1 MEAYLL
7 VLVGGFGELG
17 IQVFN
22 DQVNCIKVNIDG
34 FSLGNP
40 GDYGFG
46 GILGDSGG
54 QWLVVYSGFCG
65 HTTNVLVEIMTT
77 YQGLFLAWNSGYR
90 HVICESDSMN
100 ALNLIN
106 NQNSALHPH
115 APLINRIRSFLDKPW
130 TLS

>member
-1 MEAYLL
+1 
-7 VLVGGFGELG
+7 
-17 IQVFN
+17 
-22 DQVNCIKVNIDG
+22 
-34 FSLGNP
+34 
-40 GDYGFG
+40 
-46 GILGDSGG
+46 
-54 QWLVVYSGFCG
+54 
-65 HTTNVLVEIMTT
+65 MTT